1 MYNKTN
7 AQIEQMLLRG
17 KPYLDIAVDCKT
29 TMSQVRYI
37 AKRMQDAQ
45 DREQEQYVQ
54 EQVQYAKEQ
63 YERPTF
69 VETAVG
75 VAAAGLTGYALG
87 RLIHSVK

>member
-1 MYNKTN
+1 MYNKTD

-17 KPYLDIAVDCKT
+17 RPYLDIAVDCKT

-37 AKRMQDAQ
+37 ARRMQEAQ
-45 DREQEQYVQ
+45 EREQERYVQ
-54 EQVQYAKEQ
+54 EQAQ
-63 YERPTF
+63 YEQGQHQQSSF